1 MDPSTL
7 SVCKDEELLALIR
20 KGKREAFGVL
30 VRRYEGELYGYLRR
44 YLGDAE
50 PGAEYLCER
59 IGLFGT
65 TSVGRG
71 RVRYRG
77 VLQDP
82 NELALA
88 GGIGL
93 PLAFALGGVPRRS
106 LGRGMLV
113 ALTLALVLLCAV
125 LTGSRSG
132 QLVFVAVVNP
142 FVAATIKRGERFQDE
157 FSGQGSSLLSFSP
170 EGVWLRQ
177 ADPEGQT
184 VIQAARTNADG
195 TILSRVRMHRF
206 DTEGT
211 LYARIDAPA
220 ARLTPGAW
228 VLENAVEW
236 RLDAEG
242 RFEQTAAEGRLNLPT
257 ALTSDEILESFAPPE
272 TVGFWDLGRFI
283 AQMEESGF
291 SGLRHRLFLQSE
303 LAKPA
308 LYAAMVLI
316 GSAFALRPTRFGQTG
331 VMILLAVL
339 AGFALYFLK
348 DFAETLG
355 GRGQIPLIVAAW
367 TPPVAAILLA
377 ISLLL
382 HLEDG

>member
-1 MDPSTL
+1 MTL
-7 SVCKDEELLALIR
+7 W
-20 KGKREAFGVL
+20 
-30 VRRYEGELYGYLRR
+30 RYILRR
-44 YLGDAE
+44 FLRAVL
-50 PGAEYLCER
+50 AVFAIITLV
-59 IGLFGT
+59 ILLF
-65 TSVGRG
+65 TSVENLRRFGESGAGAGDVLLITLLQSPEVLYQVFPLVLMLASLVTFLRLA
-71 RVRYRG
+71 RTSELVVMRAAG
-77 VLQDP
+77 VS
-82 NELALA
+82 ALRL
-88 GGIGL
+88 I
-93 PLAFALGGVPRRS
+93 GVPVVAAMV
-106 LGRGMLV
+106 LGII
-113 ALTLALVLLCAV
+113 
-125 LTGSRSG
+125 
-132 QLVFVAVVNP
+132 FVAVVNP
-142 FVAATIKRGERFQDE
+142 FVAASIKRGQGLAED
-157 FSGQGSSLLSFSP
+157 FSGSGSSLLSFSA

-177 ADPEGQT
+177 ADAEGQT

-195 TILSRVRMHRF
+195 TILTRVRMHRF

-228 VLENAVEW
+228 LLENATEW
-236 RLDAEG
+236 RLDDQD
-242 RFEQTAAEGRLNLPT
+242 RFEPTAIDQRLSLPT

-291 SGLRHRLFLQSE
+291 SGLRHRLFLQIE

-316 GSAFALRPTRFGQTG
+316 GSAFALRPQRFGQTG

-348 DFAETLG
+348 DFAESLG
-355 GRGQIPLIVAAW
+355 SSGQIPLVVAAW
-367 TPPVAAILLA
+367 TPSVAAILLA
-377 ISLLL
+377 VSLLL